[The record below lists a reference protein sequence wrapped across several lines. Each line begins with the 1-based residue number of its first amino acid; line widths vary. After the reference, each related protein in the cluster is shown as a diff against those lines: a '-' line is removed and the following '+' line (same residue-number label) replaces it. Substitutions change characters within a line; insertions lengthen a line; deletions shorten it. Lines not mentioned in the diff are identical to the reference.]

1 MAELTESLAI
11 GYRNPLRQQP
21 PPTEILCY
29 CSFWNAIV
37 ITDEMSFSGR
47 DIVVEEVRCK
57 LSVKRI
63 LRMDEHVRL
72 WKSRFLRVL
81 QDNGQE
87 SSTQQSSVG
96 SVAACTKY
104 AKTRE

>member
-63 LRMDEHVRL
+63 LRMDKHFGFRE
-72 WKSRFLRVL
+72 SGFLGIY
-81 QDNGQE
+81 QDNG
-87 SSTQQSSVG
+87 
-96 SVAACTKY
+96 
-104 AKTRE
+104 